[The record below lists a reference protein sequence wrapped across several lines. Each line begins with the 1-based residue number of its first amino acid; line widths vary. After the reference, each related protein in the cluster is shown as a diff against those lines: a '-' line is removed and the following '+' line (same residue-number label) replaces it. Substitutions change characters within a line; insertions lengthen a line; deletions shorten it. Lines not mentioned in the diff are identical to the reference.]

1 MLEHFLKIDCY
12 DAFVGVKKSWER
24 HFLSELTDIMALFI
38 KKT

>member
-12 DAFVGVKKSWER
+12 DALIGERKCRKR
-24 HFLSELTDIMALFI
+24 HFSSDLADIKALFI

>member
-12 DAFVGVKKSWER
+12 DALVGVRKSRER
-24 HFLSELTDIMALFI
+24 HFSSDLTDIMALFI